1 MVNPNLLQKR
11 EEEELT
17 TEGNSEDTED
27 TEEKKRGEGKDR
39 FWVDSRFSMIITIIC
54 LKQSFLSS
62 SSPPCNSVYL
72 LFTSVVNILPLL
84 R

>member
-1 MVNPNLLQKR
+1 MVNPNLAQKK

-17 TEGNSEDTED
+17 TEGNSEDTE
-27 TEEKKRGEGKDR
+27 EEKRGEGKGR
-39 FWVDSRFSMIITIIC
+39 FWVDSRFFIIITIIC
-54 LKQSFLSS
+54 LKQSFL

-84 R
+84 FTLIGG